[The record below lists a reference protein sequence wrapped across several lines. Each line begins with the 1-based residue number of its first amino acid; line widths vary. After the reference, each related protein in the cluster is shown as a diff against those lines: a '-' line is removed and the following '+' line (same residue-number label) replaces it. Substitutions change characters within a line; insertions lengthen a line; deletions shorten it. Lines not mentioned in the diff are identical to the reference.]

1 MGNGT
6 AIVRLQAAGRRPVR
20 TGGGGTAFD
29 GSRPVVACRHPRRGL
44 LLPEQVEQD
53 HRVVIGGAG
62 LGVGRHHAVTE
73 GAFQLHG
80 LVAESEVADLGV
92 VEGLAAV
99 GVPLD
104 VVALPQAGELRAL
117 EEEFTGEPGEVGSVG
132 LGAA

>member
-1 MGNGT
+1 M
-6 AIVRLQAAGRRPVR
+6 
-20 TGGGGTAFD
+20 
-29 GSRPVVACRHPRRGL
+29 
-44 LLPEQVEQD
+44 
-53 HRVVIGGAG
+53 IGGAG

-73 GAFQLHG
+73 GAFRLHG

-104 VVALPQAGELRAL
+104 VVALPQAGELRSL

-132 LGAA
+132 IGAGENAQPGHAAADLVFQSWNRTREAGWRKR